1 MDPDPHYN
9 ASGSTSLIFISR
21 NKYPMK
27 YAKITQNLLLKSTY
41 KLFHKQSEYVLPS
54 LPPEARRVLRG
65 VWPFFPEVEDIL
77 LNIK

>member
-1 MDPDPHYN
+1 
-9 ASGSTSLIFISR
+9 
-21 NKYPMK
+21 MK

-65 VWPFFPEVEDIL
+65 VWPFFPEVEDSL
-77 LNIK
+77 LKIK